1 MRKTKFFFICC
12 FLLLASASG
21 VFAQQDDKLLQVLK
35 DELNKEMQELQK
47 TENPPYHMN
56 FRVMDEKV
64 VNISA
69 NFGVLQ
75 GVREQHTR
83 TLVPQ
88 VRVGSMELDN
98 FKYNPMG
105 SPTTTRTSS
114 SMAYLPIEGD
124 NWEDAIRQAI
134 WAETESRYEFAVE
147 SYQQAK
153 TKSTVSVADE
163 DKAPCFSEAPV
174 EKYYEAPL
182 PADKQTI
189 DKEVWEKR
197 MKEVSAAFKEF
208 PQLQMG
214 TAGIT
219 FKVLRTYFVNTE
231 GTEVVQNRTYARVM
245 LSATL
250 IEARLSAFMTEHTLS
265 LFKFSKAYFL
275 HPIAASQKY
284 RPGVCTYPYC
294 TVIVLC
300 YASEDRWLERIAV
313 LVYE

>member
-75 GVREQHTR
+75 GVREQHTQ

-134 WAETESRYEFAVE
+134 WAETE
-147 SYQQAK
+147 
-153 TKSTVSVADE
+153 KSIW
-163 DKAPCFSEAPV
+163 
-174 EKYYEAPL
+174 
-182 PADKQTI
+182 PADTSKSLWQPSRPHIPARRPFGTN
-189 DKEVWEKR
+189 
-197 MKEVSAAFKEF
+197 AGF
-208 PQLQMG
+208 PTNIAIWQHTVRQG
-214 TAGIT
+214 KIGQAPPADTKIWGI
-219 FKVLRTYFVNTE
+219 
-231 GTEVVQNRTYARVM
+231 
-245 LSATL
+245 
-250 IEARLSAFMTEHTLS
+250 
-265 LFKFSKAYFL
+265 
-275 HPIAASQKY
+275 
-284 RPGVCTYPYC
+284 
-294 TVIVLC
+294 
-300 YASEDRWLERIAV
+300 
-313 LVYE
+313 